1 MTTREKVDYRDRT
14 EQDED
19 LDYRDENT
27 EGREEHRTEH
37 PNSSYQAANQHMVKF
52 NDELKAINEKTAM
65 DFEFR
70 KNPAE
75 YDLAERKEALEAVE
89 QAFNK
94 TQWNSKWERRI
105 AAEDIAQNSFQ
116 PMYRRIEIAE
126 AAAQHKLPDEFLA
139 ELKNEQIEYVEQRQ
153 TEGGDMMLE
162 IAVKDIETAQRL
174 VEHSNGAFQTVS
186 TWQLDHYRD
195 QFADAL
201 YDSDKNP
208 NAAEQMGKFLE
219 QGINYYNGEIP
230 REPHLDGKAEEGNT
244 FQQDDEAASGK
255 RQMAEEEVEYDEPSY
270 AEMLAFRRLENLDE
284 ETLDHEVSELLHQ
297 KLQHTETY
305 LEELQKA
312 GHRDADAVAEVQRTL
327 HEAAHD
333 GIQSSVE
340 KGDEENFSKILRNI
354 EEANRELALKMWE
367 RKGFIEGSP
376 DYQQPALPDEF
387 KDVTAAAEYADQV
400 EALTEE
406 HQKDISSMNH
416 MLLKQMLERMDAR
429 REALEPVQEEW
440 NKAGYRPGDE
450 VPPGVTDP
458 RDLAEDFQEM
468 HNIAAGL
475 DYLMRAE
482 DPVYWKLNHMDAEE
496 RKEKLDETLQEHLD
510 DARRATGDERGENV
524 EFVLETLQASFGR
537 HLENATHA
545 ETDFQEQQ
553 GKDEATAFRTSHR
566 AILDE
571 MENITDYA
579 RTIQGR
585 DIGHRGGL
593 HSAADG

>member
-1 MTTREKVDYRDRT
+1 MTTREKVDYRNRA
-14 EQDED
+14 EEDEN

-27 EGREEHRTEH
+27 EGKEEHRTEH

-126 AAAQHKLPDEFLA
+126 AAAQHKLPDQFLA

-174 VEHSNGAFQTVS
+174 VEHSNGAFQIVS
-186 TWQLDHYRD
+186 TWQLDNYRD

-201 YDSDKNP
+201 YESDKNP
-208 NAAEQMGKFLE
+208 NAAEQMGKIME
-219 QGINYYNGEIP
+219 RGIDYYNGEIP
-230 REPHLDGKAEEGNT
+230 REPHLDGQAEEGNT
-244 FQQDDEAASGK
+244 ASGK
-255 RQMAEEEVEYDEPSY
+255 QQMAEEKVEYDEPSY

-284 ETLDHEVSELLHQ
+284 ETLDHEVSELVHQ

-312 GHRDADAVAEVQRTL
+312 GHRDADAAAEVQRTL

-340 KGDEENFSKILRNI
+340 KGDEENFSKILRSI
-354 EEANRELALKMWE
+354 EGANQELALKMWE
-367 RKGFIEGSP
+367 RKGFIEGGP

-387 KDVTAAAEYADQV
+387 KNVTAAAEYADQV
-400 EALTEE
+400 ETLAEE
-406 HQKDISSMNH
+406 HQKDISPMNH
-416 MLLKQMLERMDAR
+416 MLLKQMLERMDTR
-429 REALEPVQEEW
+429 REALETVQEEW
-440 NKAGYRPGDE
+440 DKAGYQPGDE

-468 HNIAAGL
+468 RNIAAGL

-496 RKEKLDETLQEHLD
+496 KRKSWT
-510 DARRATGDERGENV
+510 
-524 EFVLETLQASFGR
+524 R
-537 HLENATHA
+537 H
-545 ETDFQEQQ
+545 
-553 GKDEATAFRTSHR
+553 
-566 AILDE
+566 
-571 MENITDYA
+571 
-579 RTIQGR
+579 
-585 DIGHRGGL
+585 
-593 HSAADG
+593 